1 MQPWIIATGA
11 GVLAILVLAASRTAR
26 RFLWTSLVLLRARML
41 WFFDL
46 VIGRRGT
53 HPARLR
59 EAFETL
65 GPTYVKLAQLVASS
79 EGLFPE
85 RYCVEFR
92 KCLDRVPSFPVA
104 EVRRTL
110 REDLGRE
117 IDEVFEDVEERP
129 LASASIAQVHG
140 ARLRNGRDVVVKV
153 QRPDIERIVASDL
166 RVLRLLARVLSRM
179 PMGDMA
185 NPRGVVEDF
194 AATLQQELD
203 FRLEAAN
210 LDEFNAI
217 MKRYGFADVAAPE
230 PHHELSSKRVLV
242 MERFI
247 GFRIDDKEQLAAL
260 AGELEDKL
268 LLGMRAWFRCMLVHG
283 FFHGDVH
290 AGNLMS
296 LSDGRIGFL
305 DFGIVG
311 RFNDLQRKLSLDFL
325 MAITVRD
332 FEGLAR
338 CLVAMGQAEGVD
350 VPALG
355 KDLEA
360 AGGHLLDPARPAKYA
375 DLLPVFTR
383 VTLRHRMPMPADFVL
398 ILKQMLYFDRYA
410 KLLAPNL
417 NIFSDQRIVASLM
430 EDMMLAQ
437 TKNAA

>member
-1 MQPWIIATGA
+1 MQPWILASGA
-11 GVLAILVLAASRTAR
+11 ALLVVLALAASRTAR
-26 RFLWTSLVLLRARML
+26 RFLWTNLILVRAYALSFGAR
-41 WFFDL
+41 L
-46 VIGRRGT
+46 VGRKGT

-85 RYCVEFR
+85 AYCIEFR
-92 KCLDRVPSFPVA
+92 KCLDRVPPFPI
-104 EVRRTL
+104 EDVRRIL
-110 REDLGRE
+110 REELGRE
-117 IDEVFEDVEERP
+117 PEELFEELDVQP

-140 ARLRNGRDVVVKV
+140 ARLRDGTDVVLKV
-153 QRPDIERIVASDL
+153 QRPHIEELVASDL
-166 RVLRLLARVLSRM
+166 RVLRLLARILVRM
-179 PMGDMA
+179 PLGEMA
-185 NPRGVVEDF
+185 NPVGVVDDF
-194 AATLQQELD
+194 ASTLRQELD

-210 LDEFNAI
+210 LDEFNEI
-217 MKRYGFADVAAPE
+217 MARYGFSDVAAPV
-230 PHHELSSKRVLV
+230 PFHEYSGVRVLV
-242 MERFI
+242 MERFR
-247 GFRIDDKEQLAAL
+247 GYRIDDKEGLAIFA
-260 AGELEDKL
+260 AALEDKL

-290 AGNLMS
+290 AGNLMA
-296 LSDGRIGFL
+296 LADGRVGFL

-311 RFNDLQRKLSLDFL
+311 RFNDVQRKLSLDFL

-338 CLVAMGQAEGVD
+338 CMVAMGEAEGVD
-350 VPALG
+350 VRALG
-355 KDLEA
+355 RDLEKA
-360 AGGHLLDPARPAKYA
+360 AGHLLDPSRPAKYA

-417 NIFSDQRIVASLM
+417 NIFSDPRIVSGLM

-437 TKNAA
+437 AAAA